1 MKYDREEKKYKKKIY
16 LDTNLQIIFGITL
29 TYIMG
34 VSIITPAFPKIVKE
48 LNISAKDVGLL
59 ITAFS
64 FPGILLTPFLGVIA
78 DRWGRKK
85 IIFPSLMLFGIAG
98 GLCFFVHDFKLLLI
112 LRLIQGIGAAPLG
125 ALTVTIIG
133 DLYSRKELIAAMG
146 YNSSVRS
153 IGSASYPAIGG
164 ALAMMGWHYPFI
176 LPVIAIPI
184 GFLVLLHLKT
194 PEPENELHIREHLN
208 IVWKK
213 LRNRQVIGLLV
224 IGIIIFIMLFGS
236 YMTCFPLLLG
246 NSFAASTLIIGFI
259 MASASLIAAFTSSQL
274 GKIIKLFSRK
284 TILKMSFILYAL
296 ALLIIPLISQLRLFF
311 IPVIIFLST
320 PVIFYP
326 CNYLRDC
333 SWYEYSCYSS
343 PPCRGGPPEIPGY
356 LYVGKWNDFSG
367 RSDAGTVLD
376 GTCYRC
382 LGNRRSVL
390 CRCSIISNYVYNNI
404 WVIILNRTISIF
416 EQGGSYEINRKRCR

>member
-1 MKYDREEKKYKKKIY
+1 MKRDKKEKNYKRKIY
-16 LDTNLQIIFGITL
+16 LDTNLQIIFWITL

-34 VSIITPAFPKIVKE
+34 VSSITPAFPKVVQE

-59 ITAFS
+59 ISIFS
-64 FPGILLTPFLGVIA
+64 FPGILLTPFLGVVA

-98 GLCFFVHDFKLLLI
+98 GLCFFVRDFKLLLI
-112 LRLIQGIGAAPLG
+112 LRLIQGIGAAALG

-133 DLYSRKELIAAMG
+133 DLYSGKELIAAMG

-176 LPVIAIPI
+176 LPIIAVPI
-184 GFLVLLHLKT
+184 GFLVLFNLKT

-296 ALLIIPLISQLRLFF
+296 ALSIIPFIAQLRLFF
-311 IPVIIFLST
+311 ISVIIFGIAHGMSI
-320 PVIFYP
+320 PVIQALLAEAAPLKYRATFMSVSGMTFRVGQT
-326 CNYLRDC
+326 L
-333 SWYEYSCYSS
+333 
-343 PPCRGGPPEIPGY
+343 GPFLMGM
-356 LYVGKWNDFSG
+356 V
-367 RSDAGTVLD
+367 
-376 GTCYRC
+376 
-382 LGNRRSVL
+382 
-390 CRCSIISNYVYNNI
+390 
-404 WVIILNRTISIF
+404 ISIWGI
-416 EQGGSYEINRKRCR
+416 GGAFYAGAVLSIAMFVIMFMLE

>member
-1 MKYDREEKKYKKKIY
+1 MKRDKKEKNYKRKIY

-29 TYIMG
+29 TYILG
-34 VSIITPAFPKIVKE
+34 VSSITPAFPKVVKE
-48 LNISAKDVGLL
+48 LNISAKDVGFL
-59 ITAFS
+59 ISIFS
-64 FPGILLTPFLGVIA
+64 FPGILLTPFFGVVA
-78 DRWGRKK
+78 DQWGRKK

-98 GLCFFVHDFKLLLI
+98 GLCFFVRDFKLLLI

-296 ALLIIPLISQLRLFF
+296 ALLIIPLISQLRSFF
-311 IPVIIFLST
+311 IPVIIFGIAHGMSI
-320 PVIFYP
+320 PVIQALLVEAAPLKYRATFMSVSGMTFRVGQTLGPFLMGLVIGVWGIGGAFY
-326 CNYLRDC
+326 
-333 SWYEYSCYSS
+333 
-343 PPCRGGPPEIPGY
+343 
-356 LYVGKWNDFSG
+356 
-367 RSDAGTVLD
+367 AGAAL
-376 GTCYRC
+376 
-382 LGNRRSVL
+382 SVTMF
-390 CRCSIISNYVYNNI
+390 IIMFM
-404 WVIILNRTISIF
+404 L
-416 EQGGSYEINRKRCR
+416 

>member
-1 MKYDREEKKYKKKIY
+1 MKSGEEEKRKDKRKIY

-59 ITAFS
+59 IAVFS
-64 FPGILLTPFLGVIA
+64 FPGILLTPFLGVVA

-98 GLCFFVHDFKLLLI
+98 GLCFFVRDFKLLLI

-125 ALTVTIIG
+125 SLTVTIIG

-153 IGSASYPAIGG
+153 IGSAGYPAIGG

-176 LPVIAIPI
+176 LPVIAVPI
-184 GFLVLLHLKT
+184 GFLVLFNLKT
-194 PEPENELHIREHLN
+194 PEPENEVHIREHLN

-213 LRNRQVIGLLV
+213 LRNRQVVRLLV
-224 IGIIIFIMLFGS
+224 IGIIIFVMLFGS

-246 NSFAASTLIIGFI
+246 NSFGLSSLIIGLI
-259 MASASLIAAFTSSQL
+259 MAGVSLVAAVTSSQL
-274 GKIIKLFSRK
+274 GKIIKLFSK
-284 TILKMSFILYAL
+284 KIILKISFILYAL
-296 ALLIIPLISQLRLFF
+296 ALSIIPLISQPWLFF
-311 IPVIIFLST
+311 IPIIIFGIAHGMNI
-320 PVIFYP
+320 PVIQALFAEAAPLKYRATFMSVSGMTFRVGQT
-326 CNYLRDC
+326 L
-333 SWYEYSCYSS
+333 
-343 PPCRGGPPEIPGY
+343 GPLLMGM
-356 LYVGKWNDFSG
+356 V
-367 RSDAGTVLD
+367 
-376 GTCYRC
+376 
-382 LGNRRSVL
+382 
-390 CRCSIISNYVYNNI
+390 
-404 WVIILNRTISIF
+404 ISIWGI
-416 EQGGSYEINRKRCR
+416 GGAFYAGAGLSIVMFIIVFRL

>member
-64 FPGILLTPFLGVIA
+64 FPGILLTPFLGVVA
-78 DRWGRKK
+78 DRWGRKR
-85 IIFPSLMLFGIAG
+85 IIIPFLMLFGIAG
-98 GLCFFVHDFKLLLI
+98 GLCFFIRDFKLLLI

-125 ALTVTIIG
+125 SLTVTIIG
-133 DLYSRKELIAAMG
+133 DLYSGKELVAAMG

-176 LPVIAIPI
+176 LPVIAVPI
-184 GFLVLLHLKT
+184 GFLVLFTLKV

-213 LRNRQVIGLLV
+213 LRNRQVVGLLV
-224 IGIIIFIMLFGS
+224 IGIIIFVMLFGS

-284 TILKMSFILYAL
+284 AILKMSFFLYAL
-296 ALLIIPLISQLRLFF
+296 ALLIIPFISQLRLFF
-311 IPVIIFLST
+311 IPVIIFGIAHGMSI
-320 PVIFYP
+320 PVIQALFAEAAPLKYRATFMSVSGMTFRVGQTLGPFLIGLVIGVWGIGGAFYT
-326 CNYLRDC
+326 
-333 SWYEYSCYSS
+333 
-343 PPCRGGPPEIPGY
+343 G
-356 LYVGKWNDFSG
+356 
-367 RSDAGTVLD
+367 AGL
-376 GTCYRC
+376 
-382 LGNRRSVL
+382 
-390 CRCSIISNYVYNNI
+390 SIVML
-404 WVIILNRTISIF
+404 IIVFKTI
-416 EQGGSYEINRKRCR
+416 KK

>member
-1 MKYDREEKKYKKKIY
+1 MKRDKKEKNYKRKIY

-29 TYIMG
+29 TYILG
-34 VSIITPAFPKIVKE
+34 VSSITPAFPKIVKE

-59 ITAFS
+59 ISIFS

-85 IIFPSLMLFGIAG
+85 IIIPSLMLFGIAG
-98 GLCFFVHDFKLLLI
+98 GLCFFVRDFKILLI

-184 GFLVLLHLKT
+184 GFLVLFNLKT
-194 PEPENELHIREHLN
+194 PEPENEVHIREHLN

-213 LRNRQVIGLLV
+213 LRNRQVVGLLV
-224 IGIIIFIMLFGS
+224 IGIIIFVMLFGS

-296 ALLIIPLISQLRLFF
+296 ALLIIPLISQLRSFF
-311 IPVIIFLST
+311 IPVIIFGIAHGMSI
-320 PVIFYP
+320 PVIQALLVEAAPLKYRATFMSVSGMTFRVGQTLGPFLMGLVIGVWGIGGAFY
-326 CNYLRDC
+326 
-333 SWYEYSCYSS
+333 
-343 PPCRGGPPEIPGY
+343 
-356 LYVGKWNDFSG
+356 
-367 RSDAGTVLD
+367 AGAAL
-376 GTCYRC
+376 
-382 LGNRRSVL
+382 SVTMF
-390 CRCSIISNYVYNNI
+390 IIMFM
-404 WVIILNRTISIF
+404 L
-416 EQGGSYEINRKRCR
+416 